1 MIVAIDV
8 GLKRIGVAFGYENGV
23 IIPQN
28 AVLRQNRKQASNKIR
43 EILAENNAKTLVVGV
58 PLGGSSEDEMRR
70 RIEHFVGLVGFEGE
84 VVYVDE
90 SFTSVEASE
99 LGVANTR
106 KKDGKLDSL
115 SALKIAQRYFESKK

>member
-28 AVLRQNRKQASNKIR
+28 AILRRNRNQAAHQIAQILEQNRAQKLI
-43 EILAENNAKTLVVGV
+43 VGV

-70 RIEHFVGLVGFEGE
+70 RIAHFVGLIGFNGE
-84 VVYVDE
+84 IIYIDE
-90 SFTSVEASE
+90 SFSSFEATS
-99 LGVANTR
+99 LGVVDLK

-115 SALKIAQRYFESKK
+115 AAMKILERFFEI

>member
-1 MIVAIDV
+1 MVVAIDV

-28 AVLRQNRKQASNKIR
+28 AILRRNRNQAAHQIAQILEQNRAQKLI
-43 EILAENNAKTLVVGV
+43 VGV

-70 RIEHFVGLVGFEGE
+70 RIAHFVGLIGFYGE
-84 VVYVDE
+84 IIYIDE
-90 SFTSVEASE
+90 SFSSFEATS
-99 LGVANTR
+99 LGVVDLK

-115 SALKIAQRYFESKK
+115 AAMKILERFFEI

>member
-1 MIVAIDV
+1 MVVAIDV

-28 AVLRQNRKQASNKIR
+28 AILRHNRNQAAHQIAQILEQNRAQKLI
-43 EILAENNAKTLVVGV
+43 VGV

-70 RIEHFVGLVGFEGE
+70 RIAHFVGLIGFYGE
-84 VVYVDE
+84 IIYIDE
-90 SFTSVEASE
+90 SFSSFEATS
-99 LGVANTR
+99 LCVADLK

-115 SALKIAQRYFESKK
+115 AAMKILERFFEI

>member
-1 MIVAIDV
+1 MVVAIDV

-28 AVLRQNRKQASNKIR
+28 AILRRNRNQAAHQIAQILEQNRAQKLI
-43 EILAENNAKTLVVGV
+43 VGV

-70 RIEHFVGLVGFEGE
+70 RIAHFVGLIGFDREII
-84 VVYVDE
+84 YIDE
-90 SFTSVEASE
+90 SFSSFEATS
-99 LGVANTR
+99 LGVVDLK

-115 SALKIAQRYFESKK
+115 AAMKILERFFEI

>member
-1 MIVAIDV
+1 MVVAIDV

-28 AVLRQNRKQASNKIR
+28 AILRRNRNQAAHQIAQILEQNRAQKLI
-43 EILAENNAKTLVVGV
+43 VGV

-70 RIEHFVGLVGFEGE
+70 RIAHFVGLIGFDGE
-84 VVYVDE
+84 IIYIDE
-90 SFTSVEASE
+90 SFSSFEAMS
-99 LGVANTR
+99 LGVADLK

-115 SALKIAQRYFESKK
+115 AAMKILERFFEI

>member
-1 MIVAIDV
+1 MVVAIDV

-28 AVLRQNRKQASNKIR
+28 AILRRNRNQAAHQIAQILEQNRAQKLI
-43 EILAENNAKTLVVGV
+43 VGV

-70 RIEHFVGLVGFEGE
+70 RIAHFVALIGFDGE
-84 VVYVDE
+84 IIYIDE
-90 SFTSVEASE
+90 SFSSFEATS
-99 LGVANTR
+99 LGVADLK

-115 SALKIAQRYFESKK
+115 AAMKILERFFEI

>member
-1 MIVAIDV
+1 MLVAIDV

-28 AVLRQNRKQASNKIR
+28 AILRRNRNQAAHQIAQILEQNRAQKLI
-43 EILAENNAKTLVVGV
+43 VGV

-70 RIEHFVGLVGFEGE
+70 RIAHFVGLIGFDGE
-84 VVYVDE
+84 IIYIDE
-90 SFTSVEASE
+90 SFSSFEATS
-99 LGVANTR
+99 LGVVDLK

-115 SALKIAQRYFESKK
+115 AAMKILERFFEI

>member
-1 MIVAIDV
+1 MVVAIDV

-28 AVLRQNRKQASNKIR
+28 AILRRNRNQAAHQIAQILEQNRAQKLI
-43 EILAENNAKTLVVGV
+43 VGV

-70 RIEHFVGLVGFEGE
+70 RIAHFVGLIGFYGE
-84 VVYVDE
+84 IIYIDE
-90 SFTSVEASE
+90 SFCSFEATS
-99 LGVANTR
+99 LGVADLK

-115 SALKIAQRYFESKK
+115 AAMKILERFFEI

>member
-1 MIVAIDV
+1 MVVAIDV

-28 AVLRQNRKQASNKIR
+28 AILRRNRNQAAHQIAQILEQNRAQKLI
-43 EILAENNAKTLVVGV
+43 VGV

-70 RIEHFVGLVGFEGE
+70 RIAHFVGLIGFNGE
-84 VVYVDE
+84 IIYIDE
-90 SFTSVEASE
+90 SFSSFEATS
-99 LGVANTR
+99 LGVVDLK

-115 SALKIAQRYFESKK
+115 AAMKILERFFEI